1 MSKKHKQ
8 DFITL
13 NYIEHL
19 LVLLSS
25 VTGCASVSSFPSLVG
40 NPTGVE
46 YSIVALKTCLIT
58 AEIKNFKSII
68 KKKRRNQNKK
78 VFLATAKLKTME
90 VLISRGLTDS
100 YVSQS
105 EFFSLIIV
113 LRATK
118 KTLFKI

>member
-1 MSKKHKQ
+1 MSKKHKE

-13 NYIEHL
+13 IYIEHL

-46 YSIVALKTCLIT
+46 CSTVALRTCLIT
-58 AEIKNFKSII
+58 AEIKKFKSII

-78 VFLATAKLKTME
+78 VLLATAKLKTME
-90 VLISRGLTDS
+90 VLISWGLTNS

-105 EFFSLIIV
+105 EFFSVSIV
-113 LRATK
+113 LRAK
-118 KTLFKI
+118 KKFI

>member
-1 MSKKHKQ
+1 MSKKHKE

-46 YSIVALKTCLIT
+46 CSTVALRTCL
-58 AEIKNFKSII
+58 I

-78 VFLATAKLKTME
+78 VLLATAKLKTME
-90 VLISRGLTDS
+90 VLISWGLTNS

-105 EFFSLIIV
+105 EFFSVSIV
-113 LRATK
+113 LRAK
-118 KTLFKI
+118 KKFI